1 MKSKEEETLHRKTE
15 SKLSRHE
22 LDHLRSWIKAAPS
35 QRLAWLEEAIQ
46 IAFKTKAIK

>member
-1 MKSKEEETLHRKTE
+1 MKSKEVQARTREKK

-22 LDHLRSWIKAAPS
+22 RDQLRSWMNATPL

-46 IAFKTKAIK
+46 LAAKSKMTK